1 MCKCRGRHIRTY
13 LSRVLRQIPSCCLT
27 LQPGQ
32 CPALCVHPPAPG
44 WGCVQGVPLLPHPVN
59 FGGWSQTGQPA
70 HVRTLAVARHARG
83 RLRTTAY
90 PCCCAGRTVGKPPT
104 AYPGPCSTHTALS
117 CNRGLSP
124 GVLAVCGF
132 CDLSN
137 PCRCRART
145 VAKFGCL
152 SATHPPARCLC
163 GCRSGGAYAWA
174 ACRGFVCISP
184 AAPGWGIPMG
194 VFQ

>member
-44 WGCVQGVPLLPHPVN
+44 WGLCPGCAPATPPGQFWGVVTNWAACPCANPCRCPTRAWSVANHRLPMPGRRAH
-59 FGGWSQTGQPA
+59 SQE
-70 HVRTLAVARHARG
+70 
-83 RLRTTAY
+83 
-90 PCCCAGRTVGKPPT
+90 PPT

-124 GVLAVCGF
+124 GVPAVCGF

-137 PCRCRART
+137 PCRCRARM

-152 SATHPPARCLC
+152 SATHPPARCVR